1 MTEVGMFAKEQYHP
15 RNPINNEEGNVR
27 DGEIWVNLNKSQNN
41 YPYELQKT
49 INELR
54 SQLKRVREDNEG
66 ILKVQEEP
74 KNILLSKICNDEKQK
89 NKEHEHNMPKT
100 TPYKHKVRK
109 MEFSSHGDEKSSD
122 ESMKNHTKKQQDSS

>member
-1 MTEVGMFAKEQYHP
+1 MSTEEEYHP
-15 RNPINNEEGNVR
+15 RNPINNEEGNLR

-41 YPYELQKT
+41 YPYELQRT

-74 KNILLSKICNDEKQK
+74 KNIFLAKIRNDEKQK
-89 NKEHEHNMPKT
+89 NKEHEHNMRET

-109 MEFSSHGDEKSSD
+109 MEFSSHGDETSND

>member
-1 MTEVGMFAKEQYHP
+1 MIEVGMSTKEESHP
-15 RNPINNEEGNVR
+15 RNPINNEEGNLR

-41 YPYELQKT
+41 YPYELQIT

-54 SQLKRVREDNEG
+54 SQLKIVREDNEG

-89 NKEHEHNMPKT
+89 NKEHEHNMTET

-109 MEFSSHGDEKSSD
+109 IWQKQGCPQKKSLTL
-122 ESMKNHTKKQQDSS
+122 EIL